1 MNGEGEI
8 SLNQGV
14 ETKVAVAS
22 STTIV
27 AGYIAWAL
35 VTYVPGI
42 KNTFPLDLQG
52 QLPVLVAFL
61 LSSLA
66 AYFAPHTHRTL
77 PPVIVQPPV
86 PEPPP

>member
-1 MNGEGEI
+1 MSNGEI

-14 ETKVAVAS
+14 ETKVAVGS

-42 KNTFPLDLQG
+42 KNTIPVDLQG
-52 QLPVLVAFL
+52 QLPVLVAFAL
-61 LSSLA
+61 ASIA

-77 PPVIVQPPV
+77 PLPPVQPVPV
-86 PEPPP
+86 APPG